1 MEELT
6 VEDVPHLECVLGVVH
21 LIAAITVVAYPF
33 MGILLVNLYSS
44 TTT

>member
-21 LIAAITVVAYPF
+21 LIAAYHRSCLSIHGYIV
-33 MGILLVNLYSS
+33 G
-44 TTT
+44 